1 MFDKG
6 GRIPSGQFGIAGE
19 NGPEIVSGP
28 AMVTSTKDTARAM
41 QGGAGQMDVR
51 VYVDQDGNWQAAVEK
66 ISGGVVRQAV
76 PSIQRSTLAAT
87 PKYLAE
93 NSRRNE

>member
-1 MFDKG
+1 
-6 GRIPSGQFGIAGE
+6 
-19 NGPEIVSGP
+19 
-28 AMVTSTKDTARAM
+28 MVTSTRDTARAM
-41 QGGAGQMDVR
+41 QGGSGQMDVR

-76 PSIQRSTLAAT
+76 PSIQKSTLAAT
-87 PKYLAE
+87 PGYLAE